1 MFMKIGVLKNLAN
14 FTRRHLGWSFFLT
27 KFFYRLPP
35 VAASIYV
42 AFHECFFFNFS
53 FAALPLPRYCT
64 ATFFIWRIFSSLC
77 HYYYMINIVIA
88 EWFIRITAYA
98 TACCTDISIIVI
110 RVSALMQFIPKQTTK
125 KPLNKVQRKNIF
137 SFGHVISLICQEC
150 LISLNSALSL
160 TKQTQAY

>member
-1 MFMKIGVLKNLAN
+1 MFLKIGVLKNFAN
-14 FTRRHLGWSFFLT
+14 FTGRHLGWGLFLI

-53 FAALPLPRYCT
+53 FAVLPLLRYCT
-64 ATFFIWRIFSSLC
+64 ATFFIWRTLSSLC
-77 HYYYMINIVIA
+77 HYYYMISIITA
-88 EWFIRITAYA
+88 EWFMRITANA

-125 KPLNKVQRKNIF
+125 KLLNKVQRKNIF